1 MSEDLA
7 RFSKLFSALDEDERK
22 RLTSMSKKAQFQP
35 GDVICREGE
44 PGDDFFVLVKGTV
57 TVTGDDFGTP
67 KVLATLAAGQFFGE
81 LAALAGQ
88 PRQATVTAAEAVE
101 LMRIPLAAVTEVLKA
116 SPRATEVLQKAGLQ
130 RMEDTLKKMME

>member
-7 RFSKLFSALDEDERK
+7 RFSKLFSALDDHERK
-22 RLTSMSKKAQFQP
+22 RLTSMATKAHFQP
-35 GDVICREGE
+35 GEVICREGE
-44 PGDDFFVLVKGTV
+44 AGDDFFVLVKGTV
-57 TVTGDDFGTP
+57 HVTADDFGTP
-67 KVLATLAAGQFFGE
+67 RALATLSAGQFFGE

-101 LMRIPLAAVTEVLKA
+101 LMRIPLAAVNEVLKA
-116 SPRATEVLQKAGLQ
+116 SPRATEVLQMAGLQ